1 MTSGQYHVVRFTP
14 DPIRDEPLNIGLVMV
29 GEFEPLFDFPDD
41 ALERASRWCTALDK
55 AGFVALRDDLNA
67 TVERALSIQADLGD
81 ALDPGFLGEQFGPL
95 AVSEP
100 RWVDLESPLPAETKR
115 VFDFLLSR
123 IVSPPKPAVYGGP
136 SAHRKLAEDVV
147 RSVRQFRP
155 DARRGERLVG
165 RSQREFEADVFAG
178 GSHPLVL
185 STLAL
190 NSTPQAIKAV
200 EAKAFQLI
208 DVGASL
214 ENAHLVACC
223 SFPAIDPKGVAKASR
238 MILDSI
244 DVTVVAPD
252 EVAQLASRS
261 N

>member
-1 MTSGQYHVVRFTP
+1 MRGAESG
-14 DPIRDEPLNIGLVMV
+14 
-29 GEFEPLFDFPDD
+29 
-41 ALERASRWCTALDK
+41 S
-55 AGFVALRDDLNA
+55 
-67 TVERALSIQADLGD
+67 
-81 ALDPGFLGEQFGPL
+81 
-95 AVSEP
+95 
-100 RWVDLESPLPAETKR
+100 
-115 VFDFLLSR
+115 
-123 IVSPPKPAVYGGP
+123 
-136 SAHRKLAEDVV
+136 
-147 RSVRQFRP
+147 
-155 DARRGERLVG
+155 VG

>member
-14 DPIRDEPLNIGLVMV
+14 DPVRDEPLNIGLVMV

-41 ALERASRWCTALDK
+41 ALERASRWCAALDK
-55 AGFVALRDDLNA
+55 GGFVALRDDLNA
-67 TVERALSIQADLGD
+67 TVERALSIQADLAD

-123 IVSPPKPAVYGGP
+123 IVSPPKLPVYGASP
-136 SAHRKLAEDVV
+136 HKKLAQDVI
-147 RSVRQFRP
+147 RSVKQFRP

-252 EVAQLASRS
+252 EVANLASRS